1 MQFTPTPT
9 SELPGIR
16 ETLRATF
23 KAGTPQS
30 IEWRRH
36 QLHQLARMAIAQD
49 VGKPKVETY
58 FAEIGPIVQRCL
70 LNAEKLEEWTSPVN
84 VVVPDWQK
92 SWSPTIYKGG
102 KGTVLIIAPWNYPMI
117 LSLQPLLGAIA
128 AGCCAVIKPSEIAP
142 HYSTLLSELAPK
154 YLESSAFRVVLGGV
168 SETTKLLELQWDH
181 IFYTGNSR
189 VARII
194 ARAAAQHLSPLTLE
208 LGGKC
213 PVIIDPA
220 YDLKLAARR
229 TLWGKA
235 QNCGQ
240 VCVAPDYVLIPRQS
254 QDAFI
259 SALKEAYAEFFP
271 AGSLSSKSISR
282 IVSPEHHARIM
293 DLLERTQGQVVFGG
307 ASSFQDLRIEL
318 TVVRDV
324 GVYLWNELD
333 MLFPSSEIFGPILA
347 VVPVD
352 TVQQA
357 IELVRD
363 SKYPLVLYAFTESDT
378 LKSEI
383 VKGTLSGNVVFNDTF
398 QQLAGSTKLPLGGVG
413 ESGYGRQIFK
423 YTFDEFSYERASID
437 MPKQHRSVDTRCAD
451 VCRAG
456 SAQPVSTNPL
466 NAVSA
471 EPFLTVRY
479 PPYTEENFGVMAA
492 TAFLDIP
499 KGL

>member
-1 MQFTPTPT
+1 MQFTTTPT

-23 KAGTPQS
+23 KAGTPQP

-36 QLHQLARMAIAQD
+36 QLHQLARMVQENAELFVQAIAQD

-84 VVVPDWQK
+84 LVVPDWQK
-92 SWSPTIYKGG
+92 PWSPTIYKGG

-117 LSLQPLLGAIA
+117 LSLQPLVGAIA

-168 SETTKLLELQWDH
+168 PETTKLLELQWDH

-194 ARAAAQHLSPLTLE
+194 ARAAAQHLTPLTLE

-220 YDLKLAARR
+220 YDLKIAARR

-271 AGSLSSKSISR
+271 AGSLSSESISR

-324 GVYLWNELD
+324 SPTDSLMEG
-333 MLFPSSEIFGPILA
+333 EIFGPILA

-398 QQLAGSTKLPLGGVG
+398 QQLAVNELPLGGVG
-413 ESGYGRQIFK
+413 ESGYGRQVLK

-437 MPKQHRSVDTRCAD
+437 MPKQ
-451 VCRAG
+451 
-456 SAQPVSTNPL
+456 
-466 NAVSA
+466 A